1 MVIALLQIIAHATT
15 AELLW
20 HVQNF
25 VAITWLKFEWVQND
39 IFVDFFYKKNEIFG
53 EMGPSVIELQ

>member
-15 AELLW
+15 AELSW

-53 EMGPSVIELQ
+53 EMGPSVIKLQ